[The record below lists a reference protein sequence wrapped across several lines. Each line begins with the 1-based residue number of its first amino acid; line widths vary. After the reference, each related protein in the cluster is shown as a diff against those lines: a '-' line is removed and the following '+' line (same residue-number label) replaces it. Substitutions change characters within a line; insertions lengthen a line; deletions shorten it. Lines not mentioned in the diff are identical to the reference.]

1 MVMTLLISGVIMPA
15 FMWLLLYSKITDQ
28 YEETE
33 DGEAIMIE
41 TKAEAQR
48 YVFQQ
53 TIRSPFFWIYSI
65 FSAAMIFSGACSV
78 NAFGLGD
85 WYFSQ

>member
-1 MVMTLLISGVIMPA
+1 MPA
-15 FMWLLLYSKITDQ
+15 FMWSFLYSKIVDQ
-28 YEETE
+28 YSVTD
-33 DGEAIMIE
+33 DGETIMIE

-53 TIRSPFFWIYSI
+53 TLKSPFFWIYSI
-65 FSAAMIFSGACSV
+65 FAAAMIFSGACSV

-85 WYFSQ
+85 WYFSL